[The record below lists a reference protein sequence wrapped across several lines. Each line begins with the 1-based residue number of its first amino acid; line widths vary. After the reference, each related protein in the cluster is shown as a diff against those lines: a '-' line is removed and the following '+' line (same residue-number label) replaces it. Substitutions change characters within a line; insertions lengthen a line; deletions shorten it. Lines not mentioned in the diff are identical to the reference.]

1 MTRNEFIKLLADH
14 LDPDAQIDFL
24 VIDCDN
30 DKPLVAL
37 LDIYQMC
44 MNIDV
49 DDPNNYNSGGIVFT
63 IRKTLI
69 D

>member
-24 VIDCDN
+24 VTDY
-30 DKPLVAL
+30 DKPLVAF
-37 LDIYQMC
+37 LDIDKIC

-49 DDPNNYNSGGIVFT
+49 DDPNNYNSGGIIFT